1 LGGVAI
7 ASSLSLGLVLVRGVG
22 VDALGIVVCL
32 EDVLRGVSLVLGP
45 GVGSNLLRLLVR
57 LLLLLLIGRLL
68 LLEGRPLRLLW
79 LLEGLLLEGGL
90 LVGRLD
96 GLLGSWLVV
105 SLLSAWLLLLVG
117 RGRPLLLNL
126 LEVLEATLLRSSCC
140 WLLCP
145 RLLLNLL
152 EVLEATLLRFSCCLL
167 CPRLL
172 LPHSDHLSCR
182 LWQRV
187 GAWLQTLLRS
197 LLPLPQLEGGEIP
210 LRVVHILAR
219 FHCLRGVDA
228 VLSNGNTGQAE
239 NCKKTRSHF

>member
-1 LGGVAI
+1 LGGVAV

-45 GVGSNLLRLLVR
+45 GVRSNLLRLLVR
-57 LLLLLLIGRLL
+57 LLLLLIGRLL
-68 LLEGRPLRLLW
+68 LLVGRPLRLLW
-79 LLEGLLLEGGL
+79 LLDGLLLEGGL

-105 SLLSAWLLLLVG
+105 SLLSAWLLLLLVG

-126 LEVLEATLLRSSCC
+126 LEVLEATLLRSCCC
-140 WLLCP
+140 WPLCP
-145 RLLLNLL
+145 G
-152 EVLEATLLRFSCCLL
+152 
-167 CPRLL
+167 LL

-187 GAWLQTLLRS
+187 GAWLLQTLLRS

-239 NCKKTRSHF
+239 NCKETRSHF

>member
-126 LEVLEATLLRSSCC
+126 LEVGEATLLRSSCC
-140 WLLCP
+140 WLCP
-145 RLLLNLL
+145 RLLL
-152 EVLEATLLRFSCCLL
+152 S
-167 CPRLL
+167 
-172 LPHSDHLSCR
+172 HSHHLSCR

>member
-117 RGRPLLLNL
+117 RGRPLLLNR

-140 WLLCP
+140 LLCP
-145 RLLLNLL
+145 RLLL
-152 EVLEATLLRFSCCLL
+152 S
-167 CPRLL
+167 
-172 LPHSDHLSCR
+172 HSDHLSCR

-187 GAWLQTLLRS
+187 GAWLLQTLLCS

-210 LRVVHILAR
+210 LRIVHILAR

-228 VLSNGNTGQAE
+228 FFYHPGHNG
-239 NCKKTRSHF
+239 CPRSRGRPRCRNPR

>member
-1 LGGVAI
+1 LGGVAV
-7 ASSLSLGLVLVRGVG
+7 ASPLSLGLVLVRGVG

-45 GVGSNLLRLLVR
+45 GVRSNLLRLLVR
-57 LLLLLLIGRLL
+57 LLLLLIGRLL

-105 SLLSAWLLLLVG
+105 SLLSAWLLLLLVG

-126 LEVLEATLLRSSCC
+126 LEVLEATLLRSSC
-140 WLLCP
+140 W
-145 RLLLNLL
+145 LLNLL
-152 EVLEATLLRFSCCLL
+152 EVLEATLLRSCCCLL

-172 LPHSDHLSCR
+172 LSHSDHLSCR

-187 GAWLQTLLRS
+187 GAWLQTLLGS

-210 LRVVHILAR
+210 LRVVHILAG

-239 NCKKTRSHF
+239 NCKETRSHF

>member
-1 LGGVAI
+1 LGGVAV
-7 ASSLSLGLVLVRGVG
+7 ASPLSLGLVLVRGVG

-45 GVGSNLLRLLVR
+45 GVRSNLLRLLVR
-57 LLLLLLIGRLL
+57 LLLLLIGRLL

-105 SLLSAWLLLLVG
+105 SLLSAWLLLLLLVG

-126 LEVLEATLLRSSCC
+126 LEVGEATLLRS
-140 WLLCP
+140 
-145 RLLLNLL
+145 
-152 EVLEATLLRFSCCLL
+152 SCCLL

-172 LPHSDHLSCR
+172 LSHSDHLSCR

-187 GAWLQTLLRS
+187 GAWLQTLLGS

-210 LRVVHILAR
+210 LRVVHILAG

-239 NCKKTRSHF
+239 NCKETRSHF

>member
-1 LGGVAI
+1 LGGVAV

-45 GVGSNLLRLLVR
+45 GVRSNLLRLLVR
-57 LLLLLLIGRLL
+57 LLLLLIGRLL
-68 LLEGRPLRLLW
+68 LLVGRPLRLLW
-79 LLEGLLLEGGL
+79 LLDGLLLEGGL

-105 SLLSAWLLLLVG
+105 SLLSAWLLLLLVG

-126 LEVLEATLLRSSCC
+126 LEVLEATLLRSSC
-140 WLLCP
+140 W
-145 RLLLNLL
+145 LLNLL
-152 EVLEATLLRFSCCLL
+152 EVLEATLLRSSCCWLL
-167 CPRLL
+167 CPGLL

-182 LWQRV
+182 LLERV
-187 GAWLQTLLRS
+187 GAWLLQTLLRS

-239 NCKKTRSHF
+239 NCKETRSHF